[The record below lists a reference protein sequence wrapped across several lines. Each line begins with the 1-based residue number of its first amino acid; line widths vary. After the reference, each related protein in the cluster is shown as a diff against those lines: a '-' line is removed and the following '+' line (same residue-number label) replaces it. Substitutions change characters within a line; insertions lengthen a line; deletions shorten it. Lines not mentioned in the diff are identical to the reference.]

1 MKTVYSIFDM
11 QELEHHMFATDSEVL
26 AKYAVMAFLEKIK
39 GNVFASSDP
48 QSQALNDE
56 TFKNIQTL
64 ISATTSIEELSE
76 ALVGY
81 DFRLAVLQV
90 D

>member
-1 MKTVYSIFDM
+1 
-11 QELEHHMFATDSEVL
+11 MFATDSEVL
-26 AKYAVMAFLEKIK
+26 AKDAVMAFLEKIK

-76 ALVGY
+76 VLVGY
-81 DFRLAVLQV
+81 DFQLATLQA

>member
-1 MKTVYSIFDM
+1 
-11 QELEHHMFATDSEVL
+11 MFATDSEVL
-26 AKYAVMAFLEKIK
+26 AKDAVMAFLEKIK

-76 ALVGY
+76 ALVEY
-81 DFRLAVLQV
+81 DFQLAMLQV

>member
-1 MKTVYSIFDM
+1 
-11 QELEHHMFATDSEVL
+11 MFATDSEVL

-76 ALVGY
+76 VLVGY
-81 DFRLAVLQV
+81 DFQLAMLQV

>member
-1 MKTVYSIFDM
+1 MKTVYSIFDV
-11 QELEHHMFATDSEVL
+11 QESEHHMFATDSEVL
-26 AKYAVMAFLEKIK
+26 AKDAVIAFFEKIK
-39 GNVFASSDP
+39 DKIFYLSDT

-76 ALVGY
+76 VLVGY
-81 DFRLAVLQV
+81 DLHLATLQV

>member
-11 QELEHHMFATDSEVL
+11 QELEHHMFAADSEVL
-26 AKYAVMAFLEKIK
+26 AKDAVIAFFEKIK
-39 GNVFASSDP
+39 DKVFYLSDT

-76 ALVGY
+76 VLVGY
-81 DFRLAVLQV
+81 DLQLAMLQV

>member
-1 MKTVYSIFDM
+1 MKTVYSIFDT

-26 AKYAVMAFLEKIK
+26 AKDAVMAFLEKIK

-48 QSQALNDE
+48 QSQAINDE
-56 TFKNIQTL
+56 TFKNLQTL

-81 DFRLAVLQV
+81 DFQLAMLQV

>member
-1 MKTVYSIFDM
+1 MQTVYSIFDM
-11 QELEHHMFATDSEVL
+11 QELEHHMFAADSEVP
-26 AKYAVMAFLEKIK
+26 AKDVVMAFLEKIK
-39 GNVFASSDP
+39 DKVFASSDE
-48 QSQALNDE
+48 A
-56 TFKNIQTL
+56 FKNMQTS

-81 DFRLAVLQV
+81 DFRLAMLQV

>member
-26 AKYAVMAFLEKIK
+26 AKDAVMAFLEKIK

-76 ALVGY
+76 ALVEY
-81 DFRLAVLQV
+81 DFRLAMLQV

>member
-1 MKTVYSIFDM
+1 MKIVYSIFDM

-26 AKYAVMAFLEKIK
+26 AKDAVMAFLEKIK

-56 TFKNIQTL
+56 TFKNLQTL

-81 DFRLAVLQV
+81 DFRLAMLQV

>member
-1 MKTVYSIFDM
+1 MKTVYSIFDV
-11 QELEHHMFATDSEVL
+11 QESEHHMFATDSEVL
-26 AKYAVMAFLEKIK
+26 AKDAVIAFLEKIK
-39 GNVFASSDP
+39 DKVFYLSDP
-48 QSQALNDE
+48 QSQALNEE

-76 ALVGY
+76 VLVEY
-81 DFRLAVLQV
+81 DFRLAMLQV

>member
-1 MKTVYSIFDM
+1 MKIVYSIFDM

-26 AKYAVMAFLEKIK
+26 AKDAVMAFLEKIK

-56 TFKNIQTL
+56 TFKNLQTL
-64 ISATTSIEELSE
+64 ISATTSIEGLSE
-76 ALVGY
+76 ALVEY
-81 DFRLAVLQV
+81 DFQLAMLQV

>member
-1 MKTVYSIFDM
+1 
-11 QELEHHMFATDSEVL
+11 MFATDSEVL
-26 AKYAVMAFLEKIK
+26 AKDAVMAFLEKIK
-39 GNVFASSDP
+39 DKVFYSSDT
-48 QSQALNDE
+48 QSQAFNDE
-56 TFKNIQTL
+56 TFKNLQTL

-81 DFRLAVLQV
+81 DFRLAMLQV

>member
-1 MKTVYSIFDM
+1 MKIVYSIFDM

-26 AKYAVMAFLEKIK
+26 AKDAVMAFLEKIK

-56 TFKNIQTL
+56 TFKSLQTL
-64 ISATTSIEELSE
+64 ISATSSFEELSE
-76 ALVGY
+76 ALVEY
-81 DFRLAVLQV
+81 DFRLAMLQV

>member
-1 MKTVYSIFDM
+1 
-11 QELEHHMFATDSEVL
+11 MFATDSEVL
-26 AKYAVMAFLEKIK
+26 AKDAVVAFLEKIK
-39 GNVFASSDP
+39 DKVFALSDP

-76 ALVGY
+76 VLVGY
-81 DFRLAVLQV
+81 DLQLAMLQV

>member
-1 MKTVYSIFDM
+1 MKIVYSIFDM

-26 AKYAVMAFLEKIK
+26 AKDAVMAFLEKIK

-56 TFKNIQTL
+56 TFKNLQTL

-76 ALVGY
+76 ALVEY
-81 DFRLAVLQV
+81 DFQLAMLQV
-90 D
+90 E

>member
-1 MKTVYSIFDM
+1 MKIVYSIFDM

-26 AKYAVMAFLEKIK
+26 AKDAVMAFLEKIK

-76 ALVGY
+76 VLVGY
-81 DFRLAVLQV
+81 DFQLAMLQV

>member
-1 MKTVYSIFDM
+1 MKIVYSIFDM

-26 AKYAVMAFLEKIK
+26 AKDAVMAFLEKIK

-56 TFKNIQTL
+56 TFKNLQTL

-81 DFRLAVLQV
+81 DFQLAMLQV

>member
-11 QELEHHMFATDSEVL
+11 QELEHHMFATDSEIL
-26 AKYAVMAFLEKIK
+26 AKDAVMAFLEKIK
-39 GNVFASSDP
+39 DKVFYLSDT

-76 ALVGY
+76 VLVGY
-81 DFRLAVLQV
+81 DLQLAMLQV

>member
-1 MKTVYSIFDM
+1 
-11 QELEHHMFATDSEVL
+11 MFATNSEVL
-26 AKYAVMAFLEKIK
+26 AKDAVMAFLEKIK

-76 ALVGY
+76 VLVGY
-81 DFRLAVLQV
+81 DFQLAMLQV

>member
-11 QELEHHMFATDSEVL
+11 QELEHHMFATDSEIL
-26 AKYAVMAFLEKIK
+26 AKDAVMAFLEKIK
-39 GNVFASSDP
+39 GKVFASSDP

-76 ALVGY
+76 VLVGY
-81 DFRLAVLQV
+81 DFRLAMLQV

>member
-1 MKTVYSIFDM
+1 
-11 QELEHHMFATDSEVL
+11 MFATDSEVL
-26 AKYAVMAFLEKIK
+26 AKDAVMAFLEKIK

-56 TFKNIQTL
+56 TFKNLQTL

-76 ALVGY
+76 ALVEY
-81 DFRLAVLQV
+81 DFQLAMLQV

>member
-11 QELEHHMFATDSEVL
+11 QELEHHMFAADSEVP
-26 AKYAVMAFLEKIK
+26 AKDAVMAFLEKK
-39 GNVFASSDP
+39 VFASSDP
-48 QSQALNDE
+48 QNDE

-81 DFRLAVLQV
+81 DFRLAMLQV

>member
-11 QELEHHMFATDSEVL
+11 QELEHHMFATDSEIL
-26 AKYAVMAFLEKIK
+26 AKDAVMAFLEKIK
-39 GNVFASSDP
+39 GKVFASSDP
-48 QSQALNDE
+48 QSQAFNDE

-76 ALVGY
+76 VLVGY
-81 DFRLAVLQV
+81 DFRLAMLQV

>member
-1 MKTVYSIFDM
+1 MQNVYSIFDM
-11 QELEHHMFATDSEVL
+11 QELEHYMFAADSKVL
-26 AKYAVMAFLEKIK
+26 AKDSVMAFLEKIK
-39 GNVFASSDP
+39 DKVFASSDP
-48 QSQALNDE
+48 QSQAFNDE

-81 DFRLAVLQV
+81 DFRLAMLQV
-90 D
+90 N

>member
-26 AKYAVMAFLEKIK
+26 AKDAVMAFLEKIK

-56 TFKNIQTL
+56 TFKSLQSL

-81 DFRLAVLQV
+81 DFRLATLQV

>member
-26 AKYAVMAFLEKIK
+26 AKDAVMAFLEKIK
-39 GNVFASSDP
+39 GNVFASSNP

-56 TFKNIQTL
+56 AFKNIQTL

-76 ALVGY
+76 ALFGY
-81 DFRLAVLQV
+81 DFHLAMLQV

>member
-11 QELEHHMFATDSEVL
+11 QEVEHHMFASDSEVP
-26 AKYAVMAFLEKIK
+26 AKDAVMAFLEKIK
-39 GNVFASSDP
+39 DKVFYSSDK
-48 QSQALNDE
+48 QSQAFNDE
-56 TFKNIQTL
+56 TFKRLQSL

-81 DFRLAVLQV
+81 DFRLATLQV

>member
-26 AKYAVMAFLEKIK
+26 AKDAVMAFLEKIK

-76 ALVGY
+76 ALVEY
-81 DFRLAVLQV
+81 DFQLAMLQV

>member
-11 QELEHHMFATDSEVL
+11 QEVEHHMFASDSEVP
-26 AKYAVMAFLEKIK
+26 AKDAVMAFLEKIK
-39 GNVFASSDP
+39 DKVFSSSDP
-48 QSQALNDE
+48 QSQAFNDE

-81 DFRLAVLQV
+81 DFRLATLQV

>member
-26 AKYAVMAFLEKIK
+26 AKDAVMAFLEKIK

-56 TFKNIQTL
+56 TFKSLQTL
-64 ISATTSIEELSE
+64 ISATSSFEELSE
-76 ALVGY
+76 ALVEY
-81 DFRLAVLQV
+81 DFRLAMLQV

>member
-1 MKTVYSIFDM
+1 MKIVYSIFDM

-26 AKYAVMAFLEKIK
+26 AKDAVMAFLEKIK

-76 ALVGY
+76 VLVGY
-81 DFRLAVLQV
+81 DLQLAMLQV

>member
-26 AKYAVMAFLEKIK
+26 AKDAVMAFLEKIK

-76 ALVGY
+76 VLVGY
-81 DFRLAVLQV
+81 DFQLATLQA

>member
-1 MKTVYSIFDM
+1 MKTVYSIFDV
-11 QELEHHMFATDSEVL
+11 QESEHHMFATDSEVL
-26 AKYAVMAFLEKIK
+26 AKDAVMAFLEKIK
-39 GNVFASSDP
+39 DKVFYSSDP

-56 TFKNIQTL
+56 TFKNLQTL

-81 DFRLAVLQV
+81 DFRLAMLQV

>member
-1 MKTVYSIFDM
+1 MQTVYSIFDM
-11 QELEHHMFATDSEVL
+11 QESEHHMFATDSEVP
-26 AKYAVMAFLEKIK
+26 AKDAVMAFLEKIK

-56 TFKNIQTL
+56 TFKSLQTL
-64 ISATTSIEELSE
+64 ISATSSFEELSE
-76 ALVGY
+76 ALVEY
-81 DFRLAVLQV
+81 DFRLAMLQV